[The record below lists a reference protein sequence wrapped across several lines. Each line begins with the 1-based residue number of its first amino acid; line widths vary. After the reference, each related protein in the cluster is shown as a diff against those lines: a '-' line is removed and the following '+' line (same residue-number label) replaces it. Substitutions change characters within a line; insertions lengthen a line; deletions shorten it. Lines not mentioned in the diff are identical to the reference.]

1 MRISA
6 VTPDG
11 VAYDDEPEQLA
22 AADADPEL
30 DGLLDLL
37 LPDIPTDAGW
47 SRDLGR
53 SVAEAKQD
61 LRARNATVAQRL
73 VDLTGLSHGKV
84 NAEMNRLANVAAV
97 GAATTDQL
105 DRRLR
110 QAEAW
115 LSRIRGRGPSDRPR

>member
-1 MRISA
+1 
-6 VTPDG
+6 V
-11 VAYDDEPEQLA
+11 
-22 AADADPEL
+22 
-30 DGLLDLL
+30 
-37 LPDIPTDAGW
+37 
-47 SRDLGR
+47 
-53 SVAEAKQD
+53 KQD
-61 LRARNATVAQRL
+61 LRARNAAVAQRL

-115 LSRIRGRGPSDRPR
+115 LGRIRGRGPSDRPR